1 MKALLLYPRSE
12 FTGNRSYDN
21 RQDIIKDLNLEVIF
35 RAASRELSSLEDSK
49 TIGKDDPYIINI
61 MRKVMLVPLSSREE
75 LVYRQQIIKDTID
88 SPELML
94 KLYWIAKDACED
106 IKKYKEN
113 EKEQKNKHVENVGTA
128 ISSYEMLQ
136 QVIHHMGI
144 LEAFLKQ
151 TQSLPTSMGL
161 KTLYERYFTEFS
173 EEYMKLLLDTMHDL
187 EVFMNGGAV
196 KYSAQ
201 LGPGMK
207 QMQIKL
213 HTLIPSGYEK
223 RKRTQEPSGTATIK
237 WYQKLFQSDTIVM
250 KEEVLLREA
259 HSVENAIF
267 TYLMGF
273 FEAFI
278 KEMIEFFEQLHI
290 ATAFY
295 VGCYQLKERMC
306 RFHLPYC
313 MPKVN
318 DSGTKD
324 FVFGGLYELSMAL
337 LMQKLP
343 RRNDL
348 FSKDMW
354 LYIITGANQGG
365 KSTYL
370 RSIGIA
376 QVMMQCGMF
385 VAADGYES
393 NLYDNLFMHF
403 TRRED
408 SAMNSGRLDEEMK
421 RMDGIVRTVT
431 KNSMVL
437 LNESFATTTEK
448 EGSMI
453 AMDLVKAFY
462 EAGIKI
468 CMVTHL
474 LQFAND
480 MYQLHPVHAMFLSA
494 ERKENG
500 ERTFKILE
508 HAPSATS
515 FGLDLYDEIIL
526 NQKRTN

>member
-1 MKALLLYPRSE
+1 MKALLLYPTSE
-12 FTGNRSYDN
+12 FVGKRSYEN
-21 RQDIIKDLNLEVIF
+21 RQDIVKDLNLDVIF
-35 RAASRELSSLEDSK
+35 RAASRELSSLQDSK
-49 TIGKDDPYIINI
+49 VIGKEDPYIIDI
-61 MRKVMLVPLSSREE
+61 MRKIMLIPLSSEEE
-75 LVYRQQIIKDTID
+75 LVYRQQIIKDVMD
-88 SPELML
+88 SPELIV
-94 KLYWIAKDACED
+94 KLYRIAKDACED
-106 IKKYKEN
+106 IKKFKEN
-113 EKEQKNKHVENVGTA
+113 AKEQKNKHLDNIGTA
-128 ISSYEMLQ
+128 LSSYEILQ
-136 QVIHHMGI
+136 QIIHHMGI
-144 LEAFLKQ
+144 LDELLTQ
-151 TQSLPTSMGL
+151 TESVPTSLGL
-161 KTLYERYFTEFS
+161 KTFYERYFTEFS
-173 EEYMKLLLDTMHDL
+173 KEYMELLLDTMHDL
-187 EVFMNGGAV
+187 EVFLNGGAV

-213 HTLIPSGYEK
+213 HSLIPSGYQK
-223 RKRTQEPSGTATIK
+223 RKRTEEPSGTTTIK
-237 WYQKLFQSDTIVM
+237 WYQKLFQSNTIVM

-267 TYLMGF
+267 TYLMEF
-273 FEAFI
+273 FEEFI
-278 KEMIEFFEQLHI
+278 KEMVEFFEQLHI

-313 MPKVN
+313 MPKVVA
-318 DSGTKD
+318 SKTKE
-324 FVFGGLYELSMAL
+324 FQFGGLYELSMAL

-343 RRNDL
+343 TRNDL
-348 FSKDMW
+348 ISKDQW

-385 VAADGYES
+385 VAASGYES

-421 RMDGIVRTVT
+421 RMDGIVRAVT
-431 KNSMVL
+431 KDSMVL

-480 MYQLHPVHAMFLSA
+480 MYLLHPAHAMFLSA

-526 NQKRTN
+526 NQRRTN